1 MSIQCNVA
9 LKQVHRLPRGCKLG
23 GQEKQ
28 LPRQICTLSAHC
40 KADCFLTAGP
50 RVNAGLV
57 MTFSPVVVGSQRVI
71 STIHLLQ
78 EVAQLAFIQVQA
90 VQNAALLDQVDE
102 QD

>member
-1 MSIQCNVA
+1 
-9 LKQVHRLPRGCKLG
+9 
-23 GQEKQ
+23 
-28 LPRQICTLSAHC
+28 
-40 KADCFLTAGP
+40 
-50 RVNAGLV
+50 

>member
-1 MSIQCNVA
+1 MSIQSNVA

-57 MTFSPVVVGSQRVI
+57 MTFSPVVVGSQKVI
-71 STIHLLQ
+71 STIHQ

-90 VQNAALLDQVDE
+90 VQDAALLDQVDE